1 MRVPACQRA
10 RLLRLADFELTSGCL
25 PYSFHQPWHGR
36 VADILVVF
44 WMKLQGAGISTSSLT
59 AMKTMMSPTCR
70 AEALLQSM
78 RSSHLPGAVVL
89 QAVMP
94 SCGDG
99 QWVCSCVSFG
109 VGAICTCAKGAAPV
123 AQPALSFRHGVG
135 MRVAHAACGRA
146 DGAKSG

>member
-89 QAVMP
+89 RAVMP
-94 SCGDG
+94 
-99 QWVCSCVSFG
+99 QLRRR
-109 VGAICTCAKGAAPV
+109 PV
-123 AQPALSFRHGVG
+123 DLLVRIV
-135 MRVAHAACGRA
+135 
-146 DGAKSG
+146 